1 MKGEIKAF
9 LKMYAAREIQLI
21 VNYKQRNKNGD

>member
-9 LKMYAAREIQLI
+9 LEMYAATEIQLI
-21 VNYKQRNKNGD
+21 VNYKQRNKNGI